1 MNPEPTSERIVVI
14 HYAGSW
20 TEAVVLRSL
29 LESAGLASPAS
40 TTTDPFPLSEPPKG
54 IHGVEIQVLES
65 QAEEA
70 RRILA
75 EYLAE
80 TKSVLEEE
88 PASEPS
94 AGQGETGG
102 ES

>member
-1 MNPEPTSERIVVI
+1 MNPEPKSERIVVI

-20 TEAVVLRSL
+20 TEALVLRSL
-29 LESAGLASPAS
+29 LESAGITSPAS

-54 IHGVEIQVLES
+54 IHGLEIQVLES

-70 RRILA
+70 RGILA
-75 EYLAE
+75 EYLAQ
-80 TKSVLEEE
+80 TQSNIEEE
-88 PASEPS
+88 NADAPS
-94 AGQGETGG
+94 VPQGEHPS